1 MSYNSETG
9 IISAPV
15 SIDDVKRALGE
26 SSNDLATLCKS
37 ENINMWSLYK
47 PCNYND
53 MWQMRPFEI
62 NGIPDSAD
70 PNKENI
76 ILSAQTKASI
86 AYGTLGINFPT
97 LDRWDIAAGS
107 FESASTNPAISY
119 DYTRDKPRGGLLSPY
134 RLGDFVNYSSIAP
147 VPFTLRVSWNE
158 GTANV
163 IVGLSTN
170 TYGIKAKQF
179 DYNIYKNIIWR
190 IAIAY
195 KANND
200 SWRLFIPGSGTDLT
214 AANGFLQGLSAIQ
227 TSVNFS
233 ISLVPNTNYKIVG
246 LLVAYKITRTDENN
260 PNKPITDKIS
270 PIWYSSID
278 SERCAIPMP
287 CNMIVTTSGAA
298 RFNVTIDTMYGVRY
312 AAFDDDSVIIGNG
325 NQYFAVIPVTF
336 TAGSSSYTVTN
347 VQVSVNVPGSMLA
360 GLGTIDDFTLGAY
373 KSKTINVYYC
383 VGKTGTY
390 DINFTINNGLMSDK
404 PWSYNST
411 QTVTISNLL
420 H

>member
-1 MSYNSETG
+1 MPYNSNTG

-15 SIDDVKRALGE
+15 SIDDVKQALGE

-37 ENINMWSLYK
+37 NNVNMWSLYK

-62 NGIPDSAD
+62 NGIPDSTD

-97 LDRWDIAAGS
+97 LDRWDIVAGS
-107 FESASTNPAISY
+107 FESTSTNPAISY
-119 DYTRDKPRGGLLSPY
+119 DYTKDKPRGGSSSPY

-147 VPFTLRVSWNE
+147 VPFTLRISWNE

-170 TYGIKAKQF
+170 TYGIRARQF

-195 KANND
+195 KANNG
-200 SWRLFIPGSGTDLT
+200 SWSLFIPGSGTDLT
-214 AANGFLQGLSAIQ
+214 AANGFLQGLSDIQ

-278 SERCAIPMP
+278 SGRCAIPMP
-287 CNMIVTTSGAA
+287 CDIIVTTSGAA
-298 RFNVTIDTMYGVRY
+298 RFNVVFSTMEGEMYVPVGTDTIILGNSNGKYY
-312 AAFDDDSVIIGNG
+312 A
-325 NQYFAVIPVTF
+325 YFRVTF
-336 TAGSSSYTVTN
+336 TAGSSPYTVK
-347 VQVSVNVPGSMLA
+347 GA
-360 GLGTIDDFTLGAY
+360 TIDANITGTQNAAIARIDNFTLSAY
-373 KSKTINVYYC
+373 SSKTIDVYYYI
-383 VGKTGTY
+383 GRIGTY
-390 DINFTINNGLMSDK
+390 TVEASVKSIISDFTFTTKQN
-404 PWSYNST
+404 
-411 QTVTISNLL
+411 VTIK
-420 H
+420 